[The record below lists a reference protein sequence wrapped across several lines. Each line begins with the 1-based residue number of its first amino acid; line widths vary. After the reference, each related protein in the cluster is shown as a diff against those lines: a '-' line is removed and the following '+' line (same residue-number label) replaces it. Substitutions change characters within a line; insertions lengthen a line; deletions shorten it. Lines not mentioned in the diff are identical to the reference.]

1 MSTITLS
8 AGVRASLTSIQQAAA
23 AAQQTQL
30 RLSTGK
36 RVNSAL
42 DNPSNFF
49 TSAGLNARAND
60 LKLLQD
66 SIGQG
71 IKTLEA
77 ADKGL
82 TAITKLLESAQ
93 GLARSARA
101 ASDAATRTSLAAQF
115 DEVLNQIDDIT
126 EDSGYNG
133 VNLLKA
139 TPDSLT
145 VIYNE
150 KTGANQ
156 NKSVIVGADMT
167 TGAAGLNITDAAAT
181 WTADAAGDTAIDAK
195 IATLTTAV
203 TTVRAQASKFGASL
217 TIVQNRQD
225 FTSNLITTLKNGA
238 DALVLADSNEEG
250 ANLLA
255 LSTRQQLAQT
265 ALSLAS
271 QSDQAVLRL
280 F

>member
-1 MSTITLS
+1 MSVTLS

-49 TSAGLNARAND
+49 TAAGLNARAND
-60 LKLLQD
+60 LGLLQD

-101 ASDAATRTSLAAQF
+101 ASDLATRTSLAAQF

-133 VNLLKA
+133 VNLLKT

-156 NKSVIVGADMT
+156 NKSVIAGADMT
-167 TGAAGLNITDAAAT
+167 TGAAGLNITDAGAA

-225 FTSNLITTLKNGA
+225 FTSNLINTLKNGA

-255 LSTRQQLAQT
+255 LNTRQQLAQT